1 MRRLEIN
8 HYALN
13 LSNTFI
19 EDIEKL
25 RKFYGKGATL
35 LYVTPLVSL
44 PLNYKN

>member
-1 MRRLEIN
+1 MRRLEVN
-8 HYALN
+8 HYAVN

-25 RKFYGKGATL
+25 RKFYEKGATL

-44 PLNYKN
+44 PLDYKN

>member
-25 RKFYGKGATL
+25 GKFYEKGATL